1 MLLDERIV
9 AILMSS
15 FVAASWDD
23 VKPSSFKTTLYL
35 PTLRVAVAAG
45 SFILYDSNSSTTV
58 FHAPDTTDVA
68 SSTVTESNE
77 LHEHVGRI
85 IEVVDAVESIQDLQ
99 ISPSFRC
106 AMRAW
111 QEQDSSALTEV
122 QYVKVNVFEDHAL
135 FPNKLF
141 PGKSDQECLSETSL
155 AKWQRLVQLCRY
167 VWIPTTAVLGLSFVF
182 PEQADGELVAHTF
195 DDCRGMYNVY
205 LLQHRIDS
213 AGVVSCIPR
222 NECPPFPTFLESFR
236 NLWAVDHSQM
246 IFNGIRQIRQN
257 MQQSLCRVAQSQGDF
272 SVKKTKL
279 QLPNCCWYYIKNVLA
294 SAKEIRN
301 VSTIVTYS
309 QPKTVLSWGLSL
321 HSSPYVGSLDVIRFD
336 TKEKMDVFRRL
347 FGIMA
352 GFGVRKRRP
361 KYSDGKAPLS
371 LNDVLNI
378 ISPPSRRSEDDVCDG
393 AGGHHSFKLFG
404 ITRDGIDLAYDAA
417 DGVLQITLRYRKMV
431 VTNSSLAL
439 LSSVGVAA
447 ENPPDDGSSSD
458 SSVLAHDDI
467 SPGMEFVDHMY
478 IMQVQESFANK
489 VCAKRVYKIV
499 RNESGRSRTLK
510 LQSSEQTVIYYTDI
524 AYVLRQL
531 QKMIE

>member
-1 MLLDERIV
+1 
-9 AILMSS
+9 
-15 FVAASWDD
+15 
-23 VKPSSFKTTLYL
+23 
-35 PTLRVAVAAG
+35 
-45 SFILYDSNSSTTV
+45 
-58 FHAPDTTDVA
+58 
-68 SSTVTESNE
+68 
-77 LHEHVGRI
+77 
-85 IEVVDAVESIQDLQ
+85 
-99 ISPSFRC
+99 
-106 AMRAW
+106 
-111 QEQDSSALTEV
+111 
-122 QYVKVNVFEDHAL
+122 
-135 FPNKLF
+135 
-141 PGKSDQECLSETSL
+141 
-155 AKWQRLVQLCRY
+155 
-167 VWIPTTAVLGLSFVF
+167 
-182 PEQADGELVAHTF
+182 
-195 DDCRGMYNVY
+195 
-205 LLQHRIDS
+205 
-213 AGVVSCIPR
+213 
-222 NECPPFPTFLESFR
+222 
-236 NLWAVDHSQM
+236 
-246 IFNGIRQIRQN
+246 
-257 MQQSLCRVAQSQGDF
+257 
-272 SVKKTKL
+272 
-279 QLPNCCWYYIKNVLA
+279 
-294 SAKEIRN
+294 
-301 VSTIVTYS
+301 
-309 QPKTVLSWGLSL
+309 L

-361 KYSDGKAPLS
+361 KYSDGKAALS

-378 ISPPSRRSEDDVCDG
+378 ISPPSRRTEDDVCDG
-393 AGGHHSFKLFG
+393 AGGHRSFKLFG

-458 SSVLAHDDI
+458 SSVFAHDDI
-467 SPGMEFVDHMY
+467 SPGMEFVDHTY